1 MAAHIAAVLALAV
14 RVKPVRVRH
23 DHQIPQVLFRSA
35 IHQRQRLR
43 RFSCL
48 GVIQRVGSIRCQVL
62 ADGVAGLGFQAVQQY
77 RPRFQGQA
85 ASGDGD
91 GGIFCIAIQ
100 NRGALDHKAAALQ
113 INRTVAKIPAL
124 DPAILNDNLGSV
136 SASHSE

>member
-1 MAAHIAAVLALAV
+1 MAAHIAAVLAFAV
-14 RVKPVRVRH
+14 RVKAVRVRH
-23 DHQIPQVLFRSA
+23 DHQVPQVLFRSA

-43 RFSCL
+43 RFPCL
-48 GVIQRVGSIRCQVL
+48 GVIHRISRTRCQVL

-91 GGIFCIAIQ
+91 GGICIAIQ
-100 NRGALDHKAAALQ
+100 NRGALDHEAAALQ
-113 INRTVAKIPAL
+113 INRTVTKIPAF
-124 DPAILNDNLGSV
+124 DPAILNANLGSV